1 MMTPLTLILAA
12 ATQCA
17 PLPDVVFTLADK
29 YGEHEVARAAEDR
42 GGIVMTFASL
52 SGTWTL
58 IVVPPAEGPLMG
70 CMVASGSGYMAVA
83 PGELN

>member
-1 MMTPLTLILAA
+1 MTPLILAL
-12 ATQCA
+12 ATAPTCA
-17 PLPDVVFTLADK
+17 PLADVVFTLADQ
-29 YGEHEVARAAEDR
+29 YGEREIARAAEDR
-42 GGIVMTFASL
+42 GGVVMTFASDA
-52 SGTWTL
+52 GTWTL

>member
-1 MMTPLTLILAA
+1 MTPFALILATA
-12 ATQCA
+12 PTCA
-17 PLPDVVFTLADK
+17 PLPDVVATLSEQ
-29 YGEHEVARAAEDR
+29 YGEHEIARAAEDR
-42 GGIVMTFASL
+42 GGVVMTFASAQG
-52 SGTWTL
+52 SWTL